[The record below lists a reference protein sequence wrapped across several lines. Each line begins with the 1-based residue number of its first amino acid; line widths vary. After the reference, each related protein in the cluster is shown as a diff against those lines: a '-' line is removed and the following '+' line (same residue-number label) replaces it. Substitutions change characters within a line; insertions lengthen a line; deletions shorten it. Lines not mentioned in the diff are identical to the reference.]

1 LTPAQ
6 REHFKRAVR
15 VFVEDLRS
23 NNPFRASL
31 RVKGGQGIPGIFEM
45 TWEMPDGRA
54 TFSYGDERVSG
65 QPHIIWRRVGGHEI
79 FKQP

>member
-23 NNPFRASL
+23 NNTFRASL

-54 TFSYGDERVSG
+54 TFSYGDERISG

>member
-31 RVKGGQGIPGIFEM
+31 RVKGVQGIPGIFEM
-45 TWEMPDGRA
+45 TWEMPDGR
-54 TFSYGDERVSG
+54 DL
-65 QPHIIWRRVGGHEI
+65 QLWR
-79 FKQP
+79 

>member
-1 LTPAQ
+1 M
-6 REHFKRAVR
+6 
-15 VFVEDLRS
+15 
-23 NNPFRASL
+23 
-31 RVKGGQGIPGIFEM
+31 G
-45 TWEMPDGRA
+45 A